1 LTPDL
6 DFRNVSF
13 QYEGASSPALRDI
26 QLTIDPGEIV
36 LVTGPAGAGKT
47 TLCSCANGLV
57 PHYHEG
63 TLTGEVL
70 VRGYSTARTRIG
82 GLSSLVGLVFQD
94 PESQL
99 VAASVADEVAF
110 GPENLGV
117 ERAEIVRRLAEAL
130 QVTRLA
136 GFDERDPHSLS
147 GGEQQA
153 CVVAAI
159 YAMHPEI
166 YVMDEPLANLDPA
179 GRAQVFRVMVEVAK
193 RRGKT
198 LLLVEHALEEVLPLV
213 DRVLVL
219 AGGQIVRNGS
229 VPEVLAAGDLPGAFT
244 RPALA
249 RLAEPLGLRPLPLSP
264 EAFVQLLSQRYR
276 LRERTSVPMPAPPRP
291 SGAPIVELEGL
302 EYSYDGRNP
311 ALRGVDLTI
320 HVGEMLAILGRN
332 GAGKTSLIKH
342 LIGLLQPHR
351 GRVSV
356 LGQDVAHT
364 PTHTLARQLGFC
376 FQNPNH
382 QLVAFKVR
390 DEIAFG
396 LRAHDVDPAEFEPR
410 TREALES
417 VGMSGSEEAQI
428 FDLGKG
434 QRQRLAL
441 ASVLAL
447 RPRILVI
454 DEPTTGQDPTMAQ
467 EIFDILKRLNG
478 QGTTVIVVTHKVDL
492 AAAYCSRAVVM
503 AEGRIAFD
511 GSFPE
516 LLTDPE
522 RMRRLSLEPPETTRL
537 AALLAPYGVPP
548 WISTFD
554 QLSEALRILV
564 EPTDGD

>member
-1 LTPDL
+1 MVPDL
-6 DFRNVSF
+6 EFRNVSF
-13 QYEGASSPALRDI
+13 EYEGASSFALRDI

-36 LVTGPAGAGKT
+36 LVTGPAASGKT

-63 TLTGEVL
+63 RLSGEVL
-70 VRGYSTARTRIG
+70 VRGYRTARSRIG

-117 ERAEIVRRLAEAL
+117 ERPEIERRLAEAL

-136 GFDERDPHSLS
+136 GFEERDPHSLS

-153 CVVAAI
+153 CVIAAI

-166 YVMDEPLANLDPA
+166 YVMDEPLANLDPT

-193 RRGKT
+193 QRGKT
-198 LLLVEHALEEVLPLV
+198 LLLVEHSLEEVLPLV
-213 DRVLVL
+213 DRVVVL
-219 AGGQIVRNGS
+219 AGGRIALNGS
-229 VPEVLAAGDLPGAFT
+229 VQDVLAADDLPKVFT
-244 RPALA
+244 RPAIA
-249 RLAEPLGLRPLPLSP
+249 RLGAQLGLQPPPLSP
-264 EAFVQLLSQRYR
+264 EALMQALTQRYR
-276 LRERTSVPMPAPPRP
+276 IRKRSPGPMPGPPRP
-291 SGAPIVELEGL
+291 PGPPVVELEGL
-302 EYSYDGRNP
+302 AYSFAGRHP
-311 ALRGVDLTI
+311 ALRGVDLSI
-320 HVGEMLAILGRN
+320 HEGEMVAILGRN
-332 GAGKTSLIKH
+332 GAGKTTLVRH
-342 LIGLLQPHR
+342 LLGLLQPDQ
-351 GRVSV
+351 GRVTV
-356 LGQDVAHT
+356 LGQDVART
-364 PTHTLARQLGFC
+364 PTHTLARQVGFC

-396 LRAHDVDPAEFEPR
+396 LRAHDVDPAEIGPR
-410 TREALES
+410 TREALEA
-417 VGMSGSEEAQI
+417 VGMSGSEQAEI

-454 DEPTTGQDPTMAQ
+454 DEPTTGQDPYMAQ
-467 EIFDILKRLNG
+467 EIFDILKRLNE

-492 AAAYCSRAVVM
+492 AAAYSLRAVVM

-511 GSFPE
+511 GFFPE
-516 LLTDPE
+516 LLSDPD
-522 RMRRLSLEPPETTRL
+522 RMRQLSLEPPETTRL
-537 AALLAPYGVPP
+537 AGMLAAYGVPA
-548 WISTFD
+548 WYSTFE
-554 QLSEALRILV
+554 QLSEAISALV
-564 EPTDGD
+564 EPADGD